1 MKQLLIIA
9 NKAKHSS
16 FYLWLLNR
24 VLWRVIPFN
33 HNHKVTIEA
42 LSDTQVSILLPYKKS
57 NQNHLKGMH
66 ACALATLCEYACG
79 IGLMTRLDAKQYR
92 IILKE
97 IKLSYH
103 AQAKSNVRASFEIDP
118 TLLEQDI
125 IQPLQQTGLTTQTY
139 TVQAFDTHQKLIC
152 TGEVTWQLKRW
163 DKVRHLN

>member
-9 NKAKHSS
+9 NKAKNSS

-33 HNHKVTIEA
+33 RNHQVTIEA
-42 LSDTQVSILLPYKKS
+42 LSDTEVSILLPYKRS

-79 IGLMTRLDAKQYR
+79 IGLMTRLDPKQYR

-97 IKLSYH
+97 IKLNYQ
-103 AQAKSNVRASFEIDP
+103 AQAKSDVRASFEIDP
-118 TLLEQDI
+118 IRLEQEI
-125 IQPLQQTGLTTQTY
+125 IMPLQQAGLTTQTY
-139 TVQAFDTHQKLIC
+139 SVQAFDTNQKLIC

-163 DKVRHLN
+163 DKVKHI

>member
-1 MKQLLIIA
+1 MKQLFTIA

-16 FYLWLLNR
+16 FYLWLLNV

-33 HNHKVTIEA
+33 RVHKVTIES

-79 IGLMTRLDAKQYR
+79 IGLMTTLDPKQYR
-92 IILKE
+92 IILKD

-103 AQAKSNVRASFEIDP
+103 AQAKSDVRASFEITP
-118 TLLEQDI
+118 SRLEQEI
-125 IQPLQQTGLTTQTY
+125 LLPLQQTGLTTQTY
-139 TVQAFDTHQKLIC
+139 TVQAFDTNKKLMC

-163 DKVRHLN
+163 DKVRFAN